1 MAATGIAA
9 GLAVAAA
16 SAALA
21 ASPAAAQTPSN
32 SDEALCRNAWEG
44 APAHDYCR
52 VPSTPGLSA
61 AGGQIYG
68 LSAAGGQ
75 CILKVMCSIDARA
88 GEETWTY
95 GAAFAIFHSRLDTG
109 RLDLCIASW
118 PHSSAEP
125 GTYNS
130 YILNMKPGCGD
141 GETDSATATSTGLP
155 RP

>member
-1 MAATGIAA
+1 MKARRWVVAATGIAA

-16 SAALA
+16 SAAL
-21 ASPAAAQTPSN
+21 PAAAQTPSN

-52 VPSTPGLSA
+52 IPSP
-61 AGGQIYG
+61 QG

-95 GAAFAIFHSRLDTG
+95 SAAFASIGSRLDTG
-109 RLDLCIASW
+109 QLDLCIASW
-118 PHSSAEP
+118 PNSSAEP